1 MGEPYLPFT
10 GRSAAEDRR
19 VGFSPLCGGWPGPHP
34 TPPDGGATLPVKGR
48 DELTISVGSL

>member
-10 GRSAAEDRR
+10 GRSAAEGRR